1 MKLLISQYFDT
12 PKKIFQIIEKDQI
25 FKSYILGTFIIIS
38 MLLETLSIGLIIPI
52 ITIILNPNQLL
63 EGYNIPILSEIIK
76 NYDYL
81 ELLLITLSLLSIFYL
96 IKNLFLFFFLWWQQ
110 KFFTEIYLK
119 LSERLLEKYF
129 LKNYSFHLTT
139 NSSLLI
145 RNIIEEANRFSAVFN
160 SLSIVIA
167 EVLVLIGIVSILFVI
182 EPFGVTIIFL
192 PLILALISFNILTRS
207 NISNWGEKRVENA
220 GKRLKHLMESFAG
233 IKEII
238 KYNVHRYFFEKFKVF
253 NLDYAIADRNF
264 NTIQQAPRLWI
275 ETILVFIICAFI
287 YFMTYAGNST
297 TSLIPFVAGLG
308 AASFRL
314 MPSMNKILLSLQ
326 TLKYSFTSID
336 ILHREIYLDKNNDKL
351 ESFNDESE
359 LKFENKLLF
368 EDISFSYENDDKKVL
383 NNFSVEIKKNSA
395 IGVIGES
402 GSGKSTFIDILIGLL
417 KFNKGN
423 VFLDDNQIHQFSSN
437 WTTNIGYVPQNIH
450 LIDDTI
456 KRNVAFGINE
466 SEIDISRV
474 NKALQKTQLKN
485 YIEELENGIETKVG
499 ERGVRISGGQR
510 QRIGIARALY
520 HDPSILILDEST
532 SALDKKTEDK
542 IMEDVYNFKS
552 EITLIIIS
560 HKDSILRKC
569 DKILKIQD
577 GKISSFND

>member
-1 MKLLISQYFDT
+1 M
-12 PKKIFQIIEKDQI
+12 
-25 FKSYILGTFIIIS
+25 
-38 MLLETLSIGLIIPI
+38 
-52 ITIILNPNQLL
+52 
-63 EGYNIPILSEIIK
+63 
-76 NYDYL
+76 
-81 ELLLITLSLLSIFYL
+81 
-96 IKNLFLFFFLWWQQ
+96 
-110 KFFTEIYLK
+110 
-119 LSERLLEKYF
+119 
-129 LKNYSFHLTT
+129 
-139 NSSLLI
+139 
-145 RNIIEEANRFSAVFN
+145 V
-160 SLSIVIA
+160 
-167 EVLVLIGIVSILFVI
+167 
-182 EPFGVTIIFL
+182 
-192 PLILALISFNILTRS
+192 TRS
-207 NISNWGEKRVENA
+207 NISNWGEKRVESA
-220 GKRLKHLMESFAG
+220 GKRLKHLIESFAG

-238 KYNVHRYFFEKFKVF
+238 KYNVHTYFFQKFKIF

-264 NTIQQAPRLWI
+264 NTIQQAPKLWI

-336 ILHREIYLDKNNDKL
+336 ILYREICLDKHNSKL
-351 ESFNDESE
+351 ENFYENSE

-368 EDISFSYENDDKKVL
+368 KDISFSYENDDKKVL
-383 NNFSVEIKKNSA
+383 NNFNIEIKKNTA
-395 IGVIGES
+395 VGIIGES

-423 VFLDDNQIHQFSSN
+423 IFLDDNQIQQFSSN

-474 NKALQKTQLKN
+474 YKALQKAQLKN

-520 HDPSILILDEST
+520 YDPSILILDEST

-569 DKILKIQD
+569 DKIMKIQD
-577 GKISSFND
+577 GNISNFND

>member
-1 MKLLISQYFDT
+1 
-12 PKKIFQIIEKDQI
+12 
-25 FKSYILGTFIIIS
+25 
-38 MLLETLSIGLIIPI
+38 MLLETLGIGLIIPI
-52 ITIILNPNQLL
+52 ITIILNPNQLI

-96 IKNLFLFFFLWWQQ
+96 IKNLFLFFFMWWQQ

-182 EPFGVTIIFL
+182 EPIGVTIIFL

-207 NISNWGEKRVENA
+207 NISNWGEKRVESA

-238 KYNVHRYFFEKFKVF
+238 KYNVHRYFFQKFKVF

-264 NTIQQAPRLWI
+264 NTIQQAPKLWI

-336 ILHREIYLDKNNDKL
+336 ILYHEICLDENNNKL
-351 ESFNDESE
+351 ENFYENSE

-383 NNFSVEIKKNSA
+383 NNFNIEIKKNTA
-395 IGVIGES
+395 VGIIGES

-423 VFLDDNQIHQFSSN
+423 IFLDDNQIQQFSSN

-466 SEIDISRV
+466 NEIDISRV
-474 NKALQKTQLKN
+474 NKALQKAQLKN

-520 HDPSILILDEST
+520 YDPSILILDEST

-569 DKILKIQD
+569 DKIMKIQN
-577 GKISSFND
+577 GNISDFND